1 MCQWFTNQNAYVYI
15 KQFNI
20 VKKLVKIPTQKGEH
34 SYKCT
39 ELSLKVKEGIS
50 CFHCESIE

>member
-1 MCQWFTNQNAYVYI
+1 MEMCQWFTNQNAYVYI

-39 ELSLKVKEGIS
+39 ELS
-50 CFHCESIE
+50 